1 MSLTVARSV
10 RSDDV
15 AERRQ
20 RLRKAVSARFLELV
34 IEPDPDGVY
43 TNPPCRV
50 PNCGRISRNH
60 DVVLCGIHK
69 GNWYASGQSDLDTW
83 LVDATTHPLLAPLKV
98 ELRRPVTGKDA
109 CVVPGCAEDKTSNGL
124 CMGHTRRAK
133 RDAHSEKIEVR
144 SDHIAKWFIS
154 AREERFLSSRG
165 AIDLRPLN
173 EDLRMEIAY
182 GIQGRGSDV
191 ARGRVRPS
199 QLNPVV
205 AALGRSGLT
214 SLLPWGSNPDEFIDG
229 LGLTIDAAK
238 QGKSF
243 IRQTAALLTDLY
255 DLDGRRTLG
264 NRSTGSPYFM
274 DLSRLRVGWLK
285 PLVARWVKYRLDSEA
300 SSPQYLGQQLKA
312 LKNFDAYLWEQ
323 GVIDP
328 AMLNRDVMLG
338 YLAAV
343 KQSRKADGSK
353 WSVVAQRR
361 WLGVPNQF
369 LDEVRQLEWEPQLR
383 SSARFLKGELPRQVE
398 SKPRF
403 ISEFVMAQ
411 LESERALNEI
421 RRPDMRTAIEIIM
434 SVGMR
439 MGHTLQL
446 RYQCLVELP
455 RQSGPPA
462 FAVEFWDSKARKWQ
476 LLPIADTVVESI
488 RRQQQRVKAE
498 HPDAI
503 LLFARTGPGADWTR
517 STVPQTLHTA
527 LKQWCDAVELH
538 DENGERVH
546 VTAHQFRHTCA
557 TRWINADV
565 PQAVVQKLLG
575 HTSPG
580 QVAVYARL
588 HDSTVREQWERI
600 QRVNVRG
607 ETIGLPHDDH
617 IDTEWMLEQLSRA
630 TQALSNG
637 YCALPL
643 QKSCPHANACLTC
656 DSFTTSVEFLPI
668 LIGQLGNHREMIA
681 TAEASGHQRLAEINR
696 VPALNLER
704 IIAGLEALPQDVP

>member
-1 MSLTVARSV
+1 MSLTVARSL

-15 AERRQ
+15 VERRQ
-20 RLRKAVSARFLELV
+20 RLREALSARFLELV

-50 PNCGRISRNH
+50 PNCGRISKHR

-69 GNWYASGQSDLDTW
+69 GDWHASRQSDLETW
-83 LVDATTHPLLAPLKV
+83 LVYAPTHPLLAPLKV
-98 ELRRPVTGKDA
+98 QLRRPATGKDA

-124 CMGHTRRAK
+124 CKKHSTRARRVA
-133 RDAHSEKIEVR
+133 RREEIEVGNDR
-144 SDHIAKWFIS
+144 IANWFVS
-154 AREERFLSSRG
+154 AREERFLSARG

-173 EDLRMEIAY
+173 EDLRMEVAY

-191 ARGRVRPS
+191 ARGRVRPDS
-199 QLNPVV
+199 LNPVI

-214 SLLPWGSNPDEFIDG
+214 SLLPWGSNPDDFIDG
-229 LGLTIDAAK
+229 LGLTIGVTK

-243 IRQTAALLTDLY
+243 IRQTAALLTDLH
-255 DLDGRRTLG
+255 DLHGRRTLG
-264 NRSTGSPYFM
+264 NSAVGSPYFM
-274 DLSRLRVGWLK
+274 DLSRIQVGWLQ
-285 PLVARWVKYRLDSEA
+285 PLVAQWAKYRLASEK
-300 SSPQYLGQQLKA
+300 SSPQHLGQQLNA
-312 LKNFDAYLWEQ
+312 LSKFEAFLWEQ
-323 GVIDP
+323 GVIDV
-328 AMLNRDVMLG
+328 AMLNRNMMLG
-338 YLAAV
+338 YLDAV
-343 KQSRKADGSK
+343 KKSRKPDGNQ
-353 WSVVAQRR
+353 WSVVTQLR
-361 WLGVPNQF
+361 WLGVPNLF
-369 LDEVRQLEWEPQLR
+369 LEEVRQLDWEPRLR
-383 SSARFLKGELPRQVE
+383 NDARFLPGELPRRVE

-411 LESERALNEI
+411 LEKESALNAI
-421 RRPDMRTAIEIIM
+421 RRPDIRTAIEIIM

-439 MGHTLQL
+439 LGHTLQL

-455 RQSGPPA
+455 RQSGPSA
-462 FAVEFWDSKARKWQ
+462 FAISFWDSKAQKWQ
-476 LLPIADTVVESI
+476 LLPIADTVAASI
-488 RRQQQRVKAE
+488 RGQQQRVKAQ
-498 HPDAI
+498 HPEAT
-503 LLFARTGPGADWTR
+503 LLFARPGPAADWKR
-517 STVPQTLHTA
+517 SVTSKKLHDS
-527 LKQWCDAVELH
+527 LEEWCKAINLR
-538 DENGERVH
+538 DENGERVR

-565 PQAVVQKLLG
+565 PQAIVQKLLG

-588 HDSTVREQWERI
+588 HDSTVREHWERV

-643 QKSCPHANACLTC
+643 QNSCPHANACLTC
-656 DSFTTSVEFLPI
+656 DSFTTSVEFLPV

-681 TAEASGHQRLAEINR
+681 TAEANGHRRLAEINR